1 MSVAFDFADRVV
13 LVTGAAGALGSEVAA
28 AFNRAGATTVGVDVV
43 DLADANALL
52 AADDVQTF
60 LTGDLTDPADTE
72 RVVDEVIDAHGRL
85 DVLANI
91 AGTWRG
97 GNPIE
102 ETKIGEFELVFNVNL
117 KTMFL
122 TSKYALPHLQETGGS
137 IISVSARSSLSGG
150 TGDGPYRAAKAGIR
164 LLTESIAEENT
175 GTVRAN
181 AIMPSIID
189 TPDNREMLPDA
200 DHDTWVDPAEIAD
213 VIRWLASD
221 GSEVT
226 SGAAVPVYGEA

>member
-102 ETKIGEFELVFNVNL
+102 ETEIGEFELVFNVNL

>member
-102 ETKIGEFELVFNVNL
+102 ETEIGEFELVFNVNL

-150 TGDGPYRAAKAGIR
+150 TGDGPYRAAKAGVR